1 MPAEVQAAFH
11 CMKNQ
16 KAVEVD
22 GVPIEVWKVLCLGGM
37 SILTNIFNPT
47 LLTGKIRR
55 YWRLSIIT
63 LVFKGKG
70 SVQECGNYRDIKVMS
85 HTMKLLK
92 RIINSWIRQERTLS

>member
-22 GVPIEVWKVLCLGGM
+22 GVPIEVWKVLSLGGM
-37 SILTNIFNPT
+37 SILTNIFYPT

-55 YWRLSIIT
+55 YWRL
-63 LVFKGKG
+63 
-70 SVQECGNYRDIKVMS
+70 NYHYS
-85 HTMKLLK
+85 SLQ
-92 RIINSWIRQERTLS
+92 RQGICAGLWQLP